1 MLASITEMVRWY
13 ILEIQ
18 IKFLIYTIHIINNT
32 GCAWQDGEKLWDRES
47 SVPGKEADMKTLER
61 ARADLAKAEK
71 KRDLTKKKLE
81 ADEYAVKECE
91 AALMEAENNE
101 YVNEIREWGLTVE
114 ELREIRRSLQKQSL
128 AKTIREK
135 EDKERNDK
143 PESVEK

>member
-1 MLASITEMVRWY
+1 
-13 ILEIQ
+13 
-18 IKFLIYTIHIINNT
+18 
-32 GCAWQDGEKLWDRES
+32 
-47 SVPGKEADMKTLER
+47 MKTLETPSLN
-61 ARADLAKAEK
+61 LAKAEK
-71 KRDLTKKKLE
+71 KRDLTKKRLE